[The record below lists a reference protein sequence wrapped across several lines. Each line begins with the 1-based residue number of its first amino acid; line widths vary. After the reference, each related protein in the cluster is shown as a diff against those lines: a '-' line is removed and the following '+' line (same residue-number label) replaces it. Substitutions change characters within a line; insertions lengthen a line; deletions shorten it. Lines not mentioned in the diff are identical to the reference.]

1 MNKHVLVTGV
11 TRGIGQ
17 QIAKKYKE
25 NNWYVIGAGTSEQ
38 QLDYVDEYLVCDFTD
53 QFELE
58 TLCINIKTKKIDV
71 LINNA
76 GINKIS
82 NFLDINPEDFK
93 NIQQVNVFAPFR
105 LCQSVLPNMIKN
117 NWGRIVN
124 ISSVW
129 GKKSKPGRA
138 SYSASKF
145 AIDGFTIALANEYAQ
160 NNILANCVSPGF
172 IDTDMTRN
180 NLGPAGIEKILERVP
195 AARLANPDEI
205 ANFVFWLGSEQNTHI
220 SGQNLSI
227 DGGFT
232 RA

>member
-1 MNKHVLVTGV
+1 MNKQVLVTGA

-25 NNWYVIGAGTSEQ
+25 NNWHVIGVGTAKQ

-53 QFELE
+53 HFELE
-58 TLCINIKTKKIDV
+58 ALCVKVRDKKIDV

-82 NFLDINPEDFK
+82 NFLDINPQDFK

-105 LCQSVLPNMIKN
+105 LCQAVLPNMISN

-129 GKKSKPGRA
+129 GKKSKTGRA

-145 AIDGFTIALANEYAQ
+145 AIDGVTIALANEYAQ
-160 NNILANCVSPGF
+160 NGILANCVSPGF

-195 AARLANPDEI
+195 AARLASPDEI
-205 ANFVFWLGSEQNTHI
+205 SNFVFWLGSEQNTYI